1 MHGCRHALL
10 TSCPR
15 TFPRSARF
23 GARAPNDSA
32 LPLRWAPIKA
42 HDCREPAAVSA
53 PTGLGQAYSKS
64 VTATSARCHLR
75 VTVIGAGPDV
85 RGRSGMMSRTQVIL
99 ELTDSVPKPF

>member
-64 VTATSARCHLR
+64 VTPPSTRCHLR
-75 VTVIGAGPDV
+75 VTVTAPDPAAPAQH
-85 RGRSGMMSRTQVIL
+85 GTMSQNPAL
-99 ELTDSVPKPF
+99 SEPP